1 MTALGEKIASNRR
14 NVEVET
20 VLTNSRHTNAP
31 SINPFSRTARMP
43 LRPEPDGT
51 RELAGRSKQT
61 LAGVPRGTVDI
72 DPREFVKQRR
82 AAIDGLTIEIVQ
94 TTRRETIEYR
104 YRAPFHMLV
113 VYEQGIRRDGVT
125 SVEGVS
131 RSNLRDLRNKLTFVP
146 AGYEYRESQDLRTL
160 SRMTFFYFDPA
171 KMPLGSEG
179 GDSELGPRLY
189 FEDASLWDT
198 AVKMTKLVETASA
211 GSELYVAAL
220 GAVLAHELMRLNAGS
235 AQTQTLI
242 RGGLAAWQQR
252 VVTDYVEEHLGD
264 PISLATL
271 AQLARLSTYHF
282 CRAFK
287 QSFGVPPHRYHTG
300 RRIERAKVLLA
311 KPSPSVTD
319 IGLTVGFS
327 QTSSFTAAFRRATG
341 LTPTAYHRSLA

>member
-1 MTALGEKIASNRR
+1 
-14 NVEVET
+14 VET
-20 VLTNSRHTNAP
+20 VLTNSLHTNAP

-43 LRPEPDGT
+43 LRSEPDGAH
-51 RELAGRSKQT
+51 ELAGRYKQR
-61 LAGVPRGTVDI
+61 LAATPSATVDI
-72 DPREFVKQRR
+72 DPRELVKRR
-82 AAIDGLTIEIVQ
+82 SVAIDGLTIEIVQ
-94 TTRRETIEYR
+94 ATRRETIEYR

-125 SVEGVS
+125 SVEGVT

-146 AGYEYRESQDLRTL
+146 AGHDYRESQDLRTL
-160 SRMTFFYFDPA
+160 GRMTFFYFDPA
-171 KMPLGSEG
+171 RMPLVSEDG
-179 GDSELGPRLY
+179 ASELAPRLY
-189 FEDASLWDT
+189 FENAALWDT
-198 AVKMTKLVETASA
+198 AVKLTKLVETAGSD
-211 GSELYVAAL
+211 SELYVAAL
-220 GAVLAHELMRLNAGS
+220 GAVLAHELVRLNAGS
-235 AQTQTLI
+235 AQTQTLV

-252 VVTDYVEEHLGD
+252 VVTDYVEEHLAE

-271 AQLARLSTYHF
+271 AHLARLSTYHF

-300 RRIERAKVLLA
+300 RRIERAKALLA

-327 QTSSFTAAFRRATG
+327 QTSSFTAAFRRGTG